1 MVNEALLREGA
12 EMKLEAL
19 DLKLEMKSESIVLD
33 PRSLDN
39 APAADIS
46 VAKGNIAAPQCL
58 GIHKVTWQEFG
69 AWMRGR
75 KI

>member
-1 MVNEALLREGA
+1 MVNEALLRESA

-19 DLKLEMKSESIVLD
+19 DLKLQMKSESIVLD
-33 PRSLDN
+33 QRSLDN
-39 APAADIS
+39 ASAGNIS
-46 VAKGNIAAPQCL
+46 VARDSITTPKGL